1 MFSKQR
7 DEIAD
12 SHEEGRERSGRRA
25 SMGERTAVGQIISRR
40 RTASRRD
47 APVTPE
53 NGRETGSG
61 PRDDPEHRTGSYK
74 PAQRPKRGRPPKLPP
89 YLEDLV
95 DRYSDELHD
104 SDHAPQNR
112 GQAARLWKASGY
124 SEAAFGRVLIEAKA
138 ETLKRDVHKRARV
151 GGEFGL
157 RNKMPYF
164 FTVLKDL
171 LDLEDGDAQGGET

>member
-1 MFSKQR
+1 M
-7 DEIAD
+7 
-12 SHEEGRERSGRRA
+12 
-25 SMGERTAVGQIISRR
+25 TA
-40 RTASRRD
+40 
-47 APVTPE
+47 E

-61 PRDDPEHRTGSYK
+61 PWDDPEHQTASHT

-112 GQAARLWKASGY
+112 GQAARLWKASGW
-124 SEAAFGRVLIEAKA
+124 SEAAFGQVLIEAKA

-164 FTVLKDL
+164 FTVLRVNRP
-171 LDLEDGDAQGGET
+171 GFRGGSGV

>member
-1 MFSKQR
+1 M
-7 DEIAD
+7 
-12 SHEEGRERSGRRA
+12 
-25 SMGERTAVGQIISRR
+25 
-40 RTASRRD
+40 
-47 APVTPE
+47 
-53 NGRETGSG
+53 
-61 PRDDPEHRTGSYK
+61 
-74 PAQRPKRGRPPKLPP
+74 PAQWPRRGRPPKLPP

-124 SEAAFGRVLIEAKA
+124 SEAAFGQVLIEAKA

-171 LDLEDGDAQGGET
+171 LDLKDGDTRGGET